1 MSEKGGAFCK
11 LSLKN
16 AFGSGSTC
24 AATPTLSV
32 KIARFTAQSTRQST
46 QTIDKKG
53 QKVNKKSTEK
63 RRKKDK
69 RDQKCFVQSAGVHEW
84 LAIAVVQSAEV
95 LAAED
100 VADRVARE
108 HHCDVV
114 RVALLMERGRVV
126 VVVRER

>member
-32 KIARFTAQSTRQST
+32 KIAHFTAQSTRQST

-53 QKVNKKSTEK
+53 QKNNKKSTENNNK
-63 RRKKDK
+63 RDTRDK
-69 RDQKCFVQSAGVHEW
+69 RDQNTTHV
-84 LAIAVVQSAEV
+84 
-95 LAAED
+95 AAED
-100 VADRVARE
+100 SADRVPRE